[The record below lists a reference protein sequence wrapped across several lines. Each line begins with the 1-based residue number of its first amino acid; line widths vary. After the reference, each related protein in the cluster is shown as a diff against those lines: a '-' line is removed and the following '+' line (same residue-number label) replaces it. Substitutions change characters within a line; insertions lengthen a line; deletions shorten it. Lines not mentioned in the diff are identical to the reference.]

1 MAKPGQS
8 FHGDGGHVAEEQDE
22 VDVRFITAVFGSLI
36 LAAATQGKLA
46 PSAIQTSADA
56 L

>member
-8 FHGDGGHVAEEQDE
+8 FHGTGEHVADEQDE

-36 LAAATQGKLA
+36 LAAATQGELA
-46 PSAIQTSADA
+46 TASFQTSADA